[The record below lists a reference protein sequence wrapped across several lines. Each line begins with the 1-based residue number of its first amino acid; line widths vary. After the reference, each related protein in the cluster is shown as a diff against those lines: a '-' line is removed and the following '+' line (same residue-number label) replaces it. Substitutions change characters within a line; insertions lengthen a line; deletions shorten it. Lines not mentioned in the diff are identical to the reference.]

1 MLVDDIMAPDLLIY
15 QLHVSFHGAQL
26 LLQVQI
32 YLLTHPPEQAMTLSR
47 LKLME
52 WGWICV
58 KNVQNRH
65 HNQWR
70 YEHGYW
76 TKNPHQQICGKV
88 DRS

>member
-65 HNQWR
+65 HNQW
-70 YEHGYW
+70 
-76 TKNPHQQICGKV
+76 
-88 DRS
+88 